1 MVGLGETYFAAFYL
15 AVGISEFGV
24 GLLATVPYLLG
35 SALQLLTP
43 WGVRKVKS
51 YRVWTICTA
60 AMQGL
65 SLLALAVLALIGQV
79 NFTTLLVFATIYW
92 ASGLATG
99 PAWNTWIEFVVPKKI
114 RATYFSVR
122 MRICQLCLL
131 ASIAASGFLLR
142 AFDVESQRM
151 FVFIG
156 LFAVAGV
163 LRLMSSRAL
172 STQIEHRSWLR
183 SHYEAA
189 KQTGD
194 GELVN
199 LIRQTVPFFAAM
211 QFAVY
216 ISGPY
221 FVPFMLK
228 NLELGYLY
236 YMILILAGYMGRV
249 LAMPYAAW
257 AVKRMGTTRLM
268 LRGAIGIIPMST
280 LWIFHQSY
288 LGLLAIQL
296 ASGAAWGCYE
306 LGMSLSFIEKI
317 PGHHRMRVLSL
328 FNTFNGLAMVGGSIC
343 GGLLLQQLDKS
354 TFAFM
359 TVFTL
364 SGVFR
369 IAAMYWFPYQLLER
383 RCAQVKPLPVPTVE
397 IAVMTPALTAPAPMI
412 YAPNIPARVPTPVP
426 IVASFDAPVA
436 DSVQIS

>member
-1 MVGLGETYFAAFYL
+1 
-15 AVGISEFGV
+15 
-24 GLLATVPYLLG
+24 
-35 SALQLLTP
+35 
-43 WGVRKVKS
+43 
-51 YRVWTICTA
+51 
-60 AMQGL
+60 
-65 SLLALAVLALIGQV
+65 
-79 NFTTLLVFATIYW
+79 
-92 ASGLATG
+92 
-99 PAWNTWIEFVVPKKI
+99 
-114 RATYFSVR
+114 
-122 MRICQLCLL
+122 
-131 ASIAASGFLLR
+131 
-142 AFDVESQRM
+142 M

-199 LIRQTVPFFAAM
+199 LIRQTVPFCAAM

-228 NLELGYLY
+228 NLELGYLN
-236 YMILILAGYMGRV
+236 YMVLILAGYMGRV

-257 AVKRMGTTRLM
+257 AVKRLGTSRLM
-268 LRGAIGIIPMST
+268 LYGAMGIIPMST
-280 LWIFHQSY
+280 LWVFHQSY

-328 FNTFNGLAMVGGSIC
+328 FNTFNGLAMVGGSVC

-359 TVFTL
+359 VVFTL

-383 RCAQVKPLPVPTVE
+383 RDAIPKPQSIPAVAMAVMTSEMAAPVPT
-397 IAVMTPALTAPAPMI
+397 ARTPKRD
-412 YAPNIPARVPTPVP
+412 ARVLTPVP
-426 IVASFDAPVA
+426 IVATFDAPVA
-436 DSVQIS
+436 DPVHIS